1 MPPKVQHI
9 ISGFA
14 NLLGTAF
21 GAVLLY
27 TGYNMVQ
34 NQIRNATVTPTLQW
48 PSWVFGIFLP
58 IGAVFIVIRFLQ
70 AALDDF
76 KMASGRLDEE
86 EEDMR

>member
-1 MPPKVQHI
+1 M
-9 ISGFA
+9 
-14 NLLGTAF
+14 
-21 GAVLLY
+21 
-27 TGYNMVQ
+27 
-34 NQIRNATVTPTLQW
+34 TPTLQW